1 MLKNLGIKKKKHVVK
16 LMAKISLLKKAEAKN
31 EKSKIISITESK
43 QTAEKPKVVMP
54 PPLALTLPLLFLPA
68 VYSVQRAFCSQ

>member
-43 QTAEKPKVVMP
+43 PKVVMP